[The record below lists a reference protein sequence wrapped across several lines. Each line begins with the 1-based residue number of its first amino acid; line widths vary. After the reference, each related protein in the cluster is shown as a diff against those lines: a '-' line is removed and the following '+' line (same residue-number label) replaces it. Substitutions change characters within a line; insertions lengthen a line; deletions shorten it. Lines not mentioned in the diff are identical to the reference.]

1 MSSKQSFIGSK
12 IELSD
17 RRPPQALA
25 FCLQLTILPNLC
37 HAHIGNTDNNE
48 YPDEWGVGWRSVKYT
63 TPFEDRK
70 RDQTAG
76 RETAQGQWISPS
88 FREFENFAILDL
100 LSAGRA
106 EMIVGRGAFF
116 ESFPL
121 FGYDVRDYDQLF
133 SEKLELLLK
142 LNSSERVTWQG
153 ILCSPLENVQI
164 APLSKWLVQINRA

>member
-88 FREFENFAILDL
+88 FREFENFATLDL

-106 EMIVGRGAFF
+106 EMIVGAVH
-116 ESFPL
+116 SLSL
-121 FGYDVRDYDQLF
+121 F
-133 SEKLELLLK
+133 
-142 LNSSERVTWQG
+142 
-153 ILCSPLENVQI
+153 LCSVTMSGTMTNYSLRS
-164 APLSKWLVQINRA
+164 LSCFSN